1 MNTIRGV
8 VRFLLGLVFLFSG
21 FVKLIDPVG
30 SGMIMDEYLK
40 FMHLSFLSFGADSGA
55 SFLSALE
62 MLTGIVL
69 LTGFRIKNAIVVSL
83 SLLSFFTFLTL
94 FLAIYNPIVDC
105 GCFGE
110 AIKLTN
116 LETFLKNIVLLGMAL
131 FLYLQKDN
139 FVPVAPGRIEWV
151 FTIIFALLVI
161 LLSVYSHYNLPIVD
175 FLEYK
180 AGYDLKENTIQESVS
195 APEFETILI
204 YTKNGEKKEFS
215 INSLPDSSWTFYDS
229 KTTKMTKGK
238 SGWSA
243 SDFAITNSSG
253 EYITDSVLNIKEP
266 VFIFTILK
274 SWKLSDKTLNLISA
288 NLQKF
293 GNLNIKSIILTSSL
307 PNEVSAKL
315 KQVSVYDK
323 VYFTD
328 FKTLVAMNR
337 ANTGVIYLNDGVIV
351 KKWIIRRFSNVN
363 LQELTSEDPELVSA
377 RVNIRQ
383 QINVEIIIVS
393 FIIFLVLMR
402 FVFKLIFINKMTK
415 YANRIEE
422 EFKKL

>member
-83 SLLSFFTFLTL
+83 SLLSFFTLLTL

-161 LLSVYSHYNLPIVD
+161 LLSFYSHYNLPIVD

-180 AGYDLKENTIQESVS
+180 AGYDLKYKTIQ
-195 APEFETILI
+195 
-204 YTKNGEKKEFS
+204 
-215 INSLPDSSWTFYDS
+215 
-229 KTTKMTKGK
+229 
-238 SGWSA
+238 
-243 SDFAITNSSG
+243 
-253 EYITDSVLNIKEP
+253 
-266 VFIFTILK
+266 
-274 SWKLSDKTLNLISA
+274 
-288 NLQKF
+288 
-293 GNLNIKSIILTSSL
+293 
-307 PNEVSAKL
+307 
-315 KQVSVYDK
+315 
-323 VYFTD
+323 
-328 FKTLVAMNR
+328 
-337 ANTGVIYLNDGVIV
+337 
-351 KKWIIRRFSNVN
+351 
-363 LQELTSEDPELVSA
+363 
-377 RVNIRQ
+377 
-383 QINVEIIIVS
+383 
-393 FIIFLVLMR
+393 
-402 FVFKLIFINKMTK
+402 
-415 YANRIEE
+415 
-422 EFKKL
+422 

>member
-1 MNTIRGV
+1 
-8 VRFLLGLVFLFSG
+8 
-21 FVKLIDPVG
+21 
-30 SGMIMDEYLK
+30 
-40 FMHLSFLSFGADSGA
+40 
-55 SFLSALE
+55 
-62 MLTGIVL
+62 
-69 LTGFRIKNAIVVSL
+69 
-83 SLLSFFTFLTL
+83 
-94 FLAIYNPIVDC
+94 
-105 GCFGE
+105 
-110 AIKLTN
+110 
-116 LETFLKNIVLLGMAL
+116 
-131 FLYLQKDN
+131 
-139 FVPVAPGRIEWV
+139 
-151 FTIIFALLVI
+151 
-161 LLSVYSHYNLPIVD
+161 
-175 FLEYK
+175 
-180 AGYDLKENTIQESVS
+180 
-195 APEFETILI
+195 
-204 YTKNGEKKEFS
+204 
-215 INSLPDSSWTFYDS
+215 
-229 KTTKMTKGK
+229 MTKGK
-238 SGWSA
+238 SEWSA

-274 SWKLSDKTLNLISA
+274 SGKLSDKTLNLISA
-288 NLQKF
+288 NLKKLCK
-293 GNLNIKSIILTSSL
+293 LNIKSIILTSSL
-307 PNEVSAKL
+307 PYEVSAKL

-337 ANTGVIYLNDGVIV
+337 ANAGVIYLNDGVIV
-351 KKWIIRRFSNVN
+351 KKWILRRFSNVN